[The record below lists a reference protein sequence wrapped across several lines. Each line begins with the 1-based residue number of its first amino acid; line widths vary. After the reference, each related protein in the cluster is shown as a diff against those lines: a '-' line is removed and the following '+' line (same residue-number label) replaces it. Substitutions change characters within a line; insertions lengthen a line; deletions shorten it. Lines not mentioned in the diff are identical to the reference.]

1 MIISLHYGLQGYF
14 PKGQKWPSCYDCLY
28 LWGVSDNAMVVYM
41 VIYRKDGNVVMIACI
56 CVCVCLMMRWLCQG
70 VREYSTTLS
79 LEDKLK
85 VDLVIIGSVAVSRAG
100 TLGVAHT
107 HTHASLGS
115 CMWLCTRV
123 RDSMA

>member
-1 MIISLHYGLQGYF
+1 MWYSRILSDLQYNG
-14 PKGQKWPSCYDCLY
+14 
-28 LWGVSDNAMVVYM
+28 
-41 VIYRKDGNVVMIACI
+41 I
-56 CVCVCLMMRWLCQG
+56 MRWLCQG

-115 CMWLCTRV
+115 CIHVVVYTGPGLYCAGVW
-123 RDSMA
+123 RDVMHTL